1 MNMQMNIDTSSN
13 QYLNMRQNTAPRTVG
28 ESTDEVVT
36 MLIAYHVARLAG
48 RNIAAAV
55 RRCVRKLRDSTKD
68 PEMYDLFK
76 RILAEQQDHR
86 IVELMCVTQMKM
98 EQEGLI

>member
-1 MNMQMNIDTSSN
+1 MNVIPNHVDAGQ
-13 QYLNMRQNTAPRTVG
+13 A
-28 ESTDEVVT
+28 TDEVIT

-76 RILAEQQDHR
+76 RILAERRDHR
-86 IVELMCVTQMKM
+86 VIELMCITQLKM
-98 EQEGLI
+98 EEEGLI